1 MALSGDV
8 RVSIRMLVDCCYRH
22 TAPAVRLAQTVVLY
36 SRGPTTA
43 AAVTMGSRVVAYQTG
58 ARPSPGDYRGG
69 PFRMVG
75 ERGP

>member
-1 MALSGDV
+1 
-8 RVSIRMLVDCCYRH
+8 
-22 TAPAVRLAQTVVLY
+22 
-36 SRGPTTA
+36 
-43 AAVTMGSRVVAYQTG
+43 MGSRVVAYQTG